1 MQKQPTKLDLLGACI
16 MGAIL
21 GAMFA
26 YGALG
31 GLF

>member
-1 MQKQPTKLDLLGACI
+1 MKKQPTFKDYLGACI

-21 GAMFA
+21 GLMMA

-31 GLF
+31 GF

>member
-1 MQKQPTKLDLLGACI
+1 MMKKTTFKDYLGACI

-21 GAMFA
+21 GLMFA

-31 GLF
+31 GF

>member
-1 MQKQPTKLDLLGACI
+1 MNKQPTFKDYLGVAI

-21 GAMFA
+21 GLMFA

-31 GLF
+31 GF

>member
-1 MQKQPTKLDLLGACI
+1 MNKKPTFKDYLGACV

-21 GAMFA
+21 GAMLA

-31 GLF
+31 GF